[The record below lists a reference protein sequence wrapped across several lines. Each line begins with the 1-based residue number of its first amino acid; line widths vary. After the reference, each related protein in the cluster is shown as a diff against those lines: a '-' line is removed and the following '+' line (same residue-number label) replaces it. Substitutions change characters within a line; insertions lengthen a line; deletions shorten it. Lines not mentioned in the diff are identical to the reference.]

1 VAFPSLKPPNAP
13 AALGCDGGRGAYA
26 GIVGAVP
33 MLNPDAKA
41 DGFGCAAGASP
52 PILN

>member
-1 VAFPSLKPPNAP
+1 
-13 AALGCDGGRGAYA
+13 
-26 GIVGAVP
+26 

-52 PILN
+52 PILNQPKLDDGAGLTTGVSETTALFILNPPKADY